1 MGWKFRSLNEVDPTE
16 GTVTLVKLDGMSHC
30 VCFCAPLVFGSSANV
45 CLVASRRLNLKGDGK
60 DDGII
65 LIPQPTNDVNDP
77 LNWPKWKKVMAILAI
92 CIYSSVSEWQVT
104 GVATAIVQIEKY
116 FKSNLNETSTGLITW
131 NLFALGIGVSSLA
144 LH

>member
-1 MGWKFRSLNEVDPTE
+1 
-16 GTVTLVKLDGMSHC
+16 
-30 VCFCAPLVFGSSANV
+30 
-45 CLVASRRLNLKGDGK
+45 LKGDGK